1 MKIRKHLLSK
11 DKYSLKSPYEMTP
24 KYIVIHNTYNNA
36 SAENEINYMVSNNNV
51 VSFHYAV
58 DDKEAIQGVSLNRNT
73 WNAGDGKY
81 GPGNRQGISIEICY
95 SKNGGPR
102 FTKAQKN
109 AAELTALL
117 MKQFNIP
124 ISHVLPHKHFNG
136 KNCPHRTLENGWD
149 KYLDEVASHL
159 QEEPI
164 VEKDEYFFIQ
174 LGAFKTMK
182 DAEKYAKKYA
192 DKLGQDVGIKFGSK
206 YNLKWQKGIKH

>member
-1 MKIRKHLLSK
+1 
-11 DKYSLKSPYEMTP
+11 
-24 KYIVIHNTYNNA
+24 
-36 SAENEINYMVSNNNV
+36 
-51 VSFHYAV
+51 
-58 DDKEAIQGVSLNRNT
+58 
-73 WNAGDGKY
+73 
-81 GPGNRQGISIEICY
+81 
-95 SKNGGPR
+95 
-102 FTKAQKN
+102 
-109 AAELTALL
+109 
-117 MKQFNIP
+117 MKQFDIP

-149 KYLDEVASHL
+149 KYLDEIASHL
-159 QEEPI
+159 QEEPV